1 MPVPDPAYLYDLEVT
16 KENPDSDVE
25 LVNMMV
31 VATKKDYPF
40 YESEVTFDT
49 LLNWIYDIPASE
61 RFTFYDTFDI
71 K

>member
-1 MPVPDPAYLYDLEVT
+1 MLLPDPAYNYDLAVT
-16 KENPDSDVE
+16 KGNPNSDIE
-25 LVNMMV
+25 LVNLMV

-40 YESEVTFDT
+40 YESAVTFDT

-61 RFTFYDTFDI
+61 RCTFYDTFDI